1 MPGLNLATFTSA
13 ENCRKTK
20 KFLNIG
26 LFVSLFMEVTKRC
39 QKTLPFKFLQQCFH
53 FLGGRGTVGRNRIN
67 SQKQIKTKWN
77 RRRWR
82 RPLPL

>member
-20 KFLNIG
+20 MFLRIG

-53 FLGGRGTVGRNRIN
+53 FLGGRGTVAINRMERQN
-67 SQKQIKTKWN
+67 NLSFDALN
-77 RRRWR
+77 VE
-82 RPLPL
+82 PLFQ